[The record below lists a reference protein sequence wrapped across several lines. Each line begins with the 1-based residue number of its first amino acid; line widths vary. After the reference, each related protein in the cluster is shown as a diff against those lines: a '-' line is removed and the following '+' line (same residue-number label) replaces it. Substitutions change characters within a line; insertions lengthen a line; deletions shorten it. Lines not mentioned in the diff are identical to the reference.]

1 MRNKDK
7 KKETENLNEPW
18 EQPIYNVEDQEDQM
32 PSRMQQGRRK
42 RGNSKFL
49 TIVLLLLFLIAAC
62 PAAFG
67 IWKHYVDNQ
76 PKQTQTTKSS
86 TKKSSASQTKESSAT
101 TSESTTQTE
110 ETQTSSSEATI
121 AENQEATENAAEQNT
136 QENQEGQNSQNGETT
151 TENGAEYTTVQ
162 AGEGPATVASRT
174 GVSVEDIYRLNGMTA
189 DNFHLTPGQQI
200 RIK

>member
-18 EQPIYNVEDQEDQM
+18 EQPIYNVEGQEDQM

-67 IWKHYVDNQ
+67 IGN
-76 PKQTQTTKSS
+76 
-86 TKKSSASQTKESSAT
+86 
-101 TSESTTQTE
+101 
-110 ETQTSSSEATI
+110 I
-121 AENQEATENAAEQNT
+121 
-136 QENQEGQNSQNGETT
+136 
-151 TENGAEYTTVQ
+151 
-162 AGEGPATVASRT
+162 
-174 GVSVEDIYRLNGMTA
+174 M
-189 DNFHLTPGQQI
+189 
-200 RIK
+200 

>member
-7 KKETENLNEPW
+7 KKTTQNVNEPW
-18 EQPIYNVEDQEDQM
+18 EQPIYSVDGQEDQM

-62 PAAFG
+62 PAVFS

-86 TKKSSASQTKESSAT
+86 TTKSSVAQSSSSSST
-101 TSESTTQTE
+101 NQSSTSTQAE
-110 ETQTSSSEATI
+110 ETQASEESTQN
-121 AENQEATENAAEQNT
+121 AENTQNEQSQANQAT
-136 QENQEGQNSQNGETT
+136 QENQNTQDAQTTTANGE
-151 TENGAEYTTVQ
+151 EYTTVQ
-162 AGEGPATVASRT
+162 AGEGPASIASRT
-174 GVSVEDIYRLNGMTA
+174 GVSVDEIYRLNGMTA
-189 DNFHLTPGQQI
+189 DDFYLSPGQQI

>member
-7 KKETENLNEPW
+7 KKETKKLNEPW
-18 EQPIYNVEDQEDQM
+18 EQPIYNVDDQENQM
-32 PSRMQQGRRK
+32 PSRIQQGRKK

-49 TIVLLLLFLIAAC
+49 TIVLLLLFLIAAG

-101 TSESTTQTE
+101 TSESTIQSE
-110 ETQTSSSEATI
+110 ETQTSSSEAST
-121 AENQEATENAAEQNT
+121 A
-136 QENQEGQNSQNGETT
+136 
-151 TENGAEYTTVQ
+151 ENGAEYTTVQ

>member
-7 KKETENLNEPW
+7 KKETKKLNEPW
-18 EQPIYNVEDQEDQM
+18 EQPIYNVDDQENQM
-32 PSRMQQGRRK
+32 PSRIQQGRRK

-86 TKKSSASQTKESSAT
+86 TRKSSASQTKESSAT
-101 TSESTTQTE
+101 TSESTTQSE
-110 ETQTSSSEATI
+110 EMQTSSSEAST

-136 QENQEGQNSQNGETT
+136 QVNQEAQNSQNGETT

-162 AGEGPATVASRT
+162 AGEGPATVVYSAPFSVV
-174 GVSVEDIYRLNGMTA
+174 VSPFWL
-189 DNFHLTPGQQI
+189 FWPS
-200 RIK
+200 